1 MTLIAVDRL
10 SKHYSGVAAL
20 QGVSLQVAAGEFLA
34 LVGPSGSGKS
44 TLMNLLGLLDAPTS
58 GTYLL
63 AGEDVSRLS
72 PARRAAVRNRR
83 IGFVFQGFHLL
94 PRLTARQNVE
104 LPLIYAG
111 IGFRARSQRA
121 DQLLERFGLRD
132 RASHLPAELSGG
144 QQQRVAI
151 ARALAL
157 EPPLILADEPTGN
170 LDSATGAGV
179 LAEFRRLHRDHGLT
193 VILVTHDRD
202 IAAGAD
208 RRVTLSDGRIVADE
222 STVELRRA
230 A

>member
-1 MTLIAVDRL
+1 MTLIAVDKL
-10 SKHYSGVAAL
+10 SKHYPGVAAL
-20 QGVSLQVAAGEFLA
+20 QSVSLRIAAGEFLA

-58 GTYLL
+58 GTYQL

-94 PRLTARQNVE
+94 PRLTARQNIE

-111 IGFRARSQRA
+111 LGSRARRQRA
-121 DQLLERFGLRD
+121 DQLLDRFGLRD
-132 RASHLPAELSGG
+132 RATHCPAELSGG

-202 IAAGAD
+202 VAAGAD
-208 RRVTLSDGRIVADE
+208 RRITLHDGRIVDDE
-222 STVELRRA
+222 STSELRRA